1 MMGQWPGVFCVT
13 NTVFGRYACILSG
26 GTWTRDRHSRAGFDV
41 DPCCPVCRDTRET
54 PIHKWRVCPGCC
66 GHAPGETCLKT
77 PRARSWPSRGP
88 PLTGSPNARGS
99 AVSSPRRPTETAP
112 PRPRTRR
119 VAASPSRGCSLGN
132 IWSTVGFHNFNLQI
146 FNLRISNH
154 NKLIMNMFLTRY
166 LISTCKNISTK
177 KL

>member
-1 MMGQWPGVFCVT
+1 MGQWPGVFCVT

-112 PRPRTRR
+112 PRAPE
-119 VAASPSRGCSLGN
+119 RGGLRQAQAEDVP
-132 IWSTVGFHNFNLQI
+132 WKI
-146 FNLRISNH
+146 FGLLSVSII
-154 NKLIMNMFLTRY
+154 LIFKFS
-166 LISTCKNISTK
+166 I
-177 KL
+177 